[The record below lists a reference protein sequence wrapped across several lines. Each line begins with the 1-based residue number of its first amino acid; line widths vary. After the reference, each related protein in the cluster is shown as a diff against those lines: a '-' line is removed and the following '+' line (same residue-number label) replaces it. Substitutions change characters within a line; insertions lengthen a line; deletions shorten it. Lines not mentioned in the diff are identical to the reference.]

1 MCHEAWHGRCFPG
14 RFGGDLDIVTLGT
27 VVVDNDFFFLPV
39 ALTRSEDNGSC
50 ILEHG
55 DEVGDYDGLCVQV
68 FRSGKELG
76 TLPSP
81 SRFLLVVVVTMTGP
95 QGEVSALQSMRN
107 IQRG

>member
-1 MCHEAWHGRCFPG
+1 MTHESRHGRCLPG
-14 RFGGDLDIVTLGT
+14 RLGGDLDIVTLGT
-27 VVVDNDFFFLPV
+27 VVVDNDFLFLPV
-39 ALTRSEDNGSC
+39 ALTRREDDGSR

-68 FRSGKELG
+68 FRSGKELRS
-76 TLPSP
+76 LPSP
-81 SRFLLVVVVTMTGP
+81 PCFLLVVVVTMTGP